1 MKIKEITKAIEDFAP
16 LHLQESWDNSGI
28 QVGNPEN
35 EITGVLLCTDV
46 REEIVDEAIERG
58 ANMII
63 SHHPLLFRG
72 LKKIVGRTYQERIV
86 AQAIKHDIT
95 IYCAHTN
102 MDSACN
108 GVNFKMAEKL
118 ELNNVRILC
127 PQHDKLRK
135 LIVFVPN
142 DSVAHVE
149 EAMHDAGAGKLGN
162 YDHCSYQLNGEGR
175 YRALDGANPFAGKV
189 DELHCEPEVRVEV
202 LVHKALCNK
211 VVAAM
216 LKAHPYEEPAFDII
230 ALENSDK
237 YAGLGVIGDIE
248 PMDAR
253 KFLNLVKKAFEVNTI
268 RYSGNLDHD
277 VSRIAMC
284 GGAGVE
290 FIDAA
295 KSQGADVYIT
305 GDMKYHEFQGNEDS
319 IILADIGHYE
329 SEHYTK
335 EIFYDIIKKKN
346 PNFAVDFAQHEKNQI
361 NYL

>member
-16 LHLQESWDNSGI
+16 LHLQESWDNSGM

-118 ELNNVRILC
+118 GLNNVRILC

-142 DSVAHVE
+142 ESVAHVE

-162 YDHCSYQLNGEGR
+162 YDHCSYQLNGEG
-175 YRALDGANPFAGKV
+175 
-189 DELHCEPEVRVEV
+189 
-202 LVHKALCNK
+202 
-211 VVAAM
+211 
-216 LKAHPYEEPAFDII
+216 
-230 ALENSDK
+230 
-237 YAGLGVIGDIE
+237 
-248 PMDAR
+248 
-253 KFLNLVKKAFEVNTI
+253 
-268 RYSGNLDHD
+268 
-277 VSRIAMC
+277 
-284 GGAGVE
+284 
-290 FIDAA
+290 
-295 KSQGADVYIT
+295 
-305 GDMKYHEFQGNEDS
+305 
-319 IILADIGHYE
+319 
-329 SEHYTK
+329 
-335 EIFYDIIKKKN
+335 
-346 PNFAVDFAQHEKNQI
+346 
-361 NYL
+361 